1 MFSFLFLLFGLGTAG
16 DSLAHHNGSSFST
29 KDQDND
35 SYGGNCAVSHKGAW
49 WYNHCQHSNLN
60 GVYRHGNYTGYDGLR
75 WYYWRKDIH
84 SAKRAEMKIR
94 PVNY

>member
-1 MFSFLFLLFGLGTAG
+1 MYGLGTAG
-16 DSLAHHNGSSFST
+16 DSLAYHNGYPFST

-35 SYGGNCAVSHKGAW
+35 SYHGNCAVAGKGAW
-49 WYNHCQHSNLN
+49 WYNNCHFSNLN
-60 GVYRHGNYTGYDGLR
+60 GIYYHGHYRGASDSLR
-75 WYYWRKDIH
+75 WIQWKSD